1 MKLPNRLKWKKLPV
15 FRYIWLLLNVEIMI
29 KPIKLI
35 EVKSEIGAGTRG
47 ASMGVD
53 AIKIA
58 ALDFGSPFF
67 KKFKAVEIKNEN
79 QLLLEP
85 VVHDYAKRIKGIYT
99 LNERLANELKNTM
112 IKENSVPVVL
122 AGDHSSAIG
131 TIAGLKM
138 AYPDKRLGV
147 IWIDAHADIHSPYTT
162 PSGNMH
168 GMPIACSLGEDNKDK
183 QVNKPDDETIEYWE
197 KLKNLG
203 GISPKIRYNDLV
215 YIALRDYESP
225 EDYLIKKNK
234 VRVFN
239 LAEIRKKAVERVAI
253 ESLNYLDGC
262 DMIYVSFDVDS
273 MDSRISSGTGT
284 PVPNGITEK
293 EAGNLIYYIMRSKK
307 IACFEMVEINPT
319 LDKENLMAENAFEI
333 LQKATNQLSHDF

>member
-1 MKLPNRLKWKKLPV
+1 
-15 FRYIWLLLNVEIMI
+15 MI

-47 ASMGVD
+47 SSMGVD

-67 KKFKAVEIKNEN
+67 KKFKSVEVKTEN

-85 VVHDYAKRIKGIYT
+85 VVNDYAKRVKGVFE
-99 LNERLANELKNTM
+99 LNDRLANEIQKTLV
-112 IKENSVPVVL
+112 KENAIPIVL

-131 TIAGLKM
+131 TISGIKM
-138 AYPDKRLGV
+138 AYPTKKLGV
-147 IWIDAHADIHSPYTT
+147 IWIDAHADLHSPYTT

-168 GMPIACSLGEDNKDK
+168 GMPLSCCLGEDNKDK
-183 QVNKPDDETIEYWE
+183 QQNKLDDDTIEYWE

-203 GISPKIRYNDLV
+203 GITPKINYSDLV
-215 YIALRDYESP
+215 YIALRDFEMP
-225 EDYLIKKNK
+225 EEYLLKKHK

-239 LAEIRKKAVERVAI
+239 LQEIRKKAVERVAI

-262 DMIYVSFDVDS
+262 DIIYVSFDVDS

-307 IACFEMVEINPT
+307 IVCFEMVEINPT

-333 LQKATNQLSHDF
+333 LQKATNQLSNDF

>member
-1 MKLPNRLKWKKLPV
+1 
-15 FRYIWLLLNVEIMI
+15 MI
-29 KPIKLI
+29 KPIKI
-35 EVKSEIGAGTRG
+35 VEVKSEIGAGTRG
-47 ASMGVD
+47 SSMGID

-67 KKFKAVEIKNEN
+67 KKFKAVEIPTEN

-85 VVHDYAKRIKGIYT
+85 VVNDYAKRIKGIYA
-99 LNERLANELKNTM
+99 LNERIA
-112 IKENSVPVVL
+112 KEIQKILTKDEVPIVI
-122 AGDHSSAIG
+122 AGDHSSALG
-131 TIAGLKM
+131 TISGIRM
-138 AYPDKRLGV
+138 AHPDKKLGV

-168 GMPIACSLGEDNKDK
+168 GMPIACVLAEDNKERA
-183 QVNKPDDETIEYWE
+183 QNKPDDETVEYWE

-203 GISPKIRYNDLV
+203 GICPKIQYNDLV
-215 YIALRDYESP
+215 FIALRDYEP
-225 EDYLIKKNK
+225 QEDYLIKKNK
-234 VRVFN
+234 VRVFG
-239 LAEIRKKAVERVAI
+239 LPEIRKKAVERIAI
-253 ESLNYLDGC
+253 EALNYLDHC
-262 DMIYVSFDVDS
+262 DLIYVSFDVDS

-307 IACFEMVEINPT
+307 ICCFEMVEINPT

>member
-1 MKLPNRLKWKKLPV
+1 
-15 FRYIWLLLNVEIMI
+15 MI

-35 EVKSEIGAGTRG
+35 ELKSEIGAGTRG

-58 ALDFGSPFF
+58 ALDFGSNFF
-67 KKFKAVEIKNEN
+67 KKFKSVEVQNEN
-79 QLLLEP
+79 HLLLEP
-85 VVHDYAKRIKGIYT
+85 VVNDYAKRIKGIYT
-99 LNERLANELKNTM
+99 LNERLANEIKKTLLK
-112 IKENSVPVVL
+112 EEVPIVL
-122 AGDHSSAIG
+122 AGDHSSALG
-131 TIAGLKM
+131 TISGIKM
-138 AYPDKRLGV
+138 AYPNKRVGV
-147 IWIDAHADIHSPYTT
+147 IWIDAHADLHTPYTT

-168 GMPIACSLGEDNKDK
+168 GMPIACVLGEDNKER
-183 QVNKPDDETIEYWE
+183 QQNKPDDETIEYWE

-203 GISPKIRYNDLV
+203 GISPKIQYNDLV
-215 YIALRDYESP
+215 YIALRDFEP
-225 EDYLIKKNK
+225 QEDFLIKKHK

-253 ESLNYLDGC
+253 ESLNYLDHC
-262 DMIYVSFDVDS
+262 DIIYVSFDVDS

-307 IACFEMVEINPT
+307 IVCFEMVEINPT

-333 LQKATNQLSHDF
+333 LQKATNQLNNDF

>member
-1 MKLPNRLKWKKLPV
+1 
-15 FRYIWLLLNVEIMI
+15 MI

-47 ASMGVD
+47 SSMGVD

-58 ALDFGSPFF
+58 ALDFGSNFF
-67 KKFKAVEIKNEN
+67 KKFKAVEVQNEN
-79 QLLLEP
+79 HLLLEP
-85 VVHDYAKRIKGIYT
+85 VVNDYAKRIKGIYT
-99 LNERLANELKNTM
+99 LNDRLANEIKKTLLK
-112 IKENSVPVVL
+112 EEVPIVL
-122 AGDHSSAIG
+122 AGDHSSALG
-131 TIAGLKM
+131 TITGIKM
-138 AYPDKRLGV
+138 AYPNKRVGV
-147 IWIDAHADIHSPYTT
+147 IWIDAHADLHTPYTT

-168 GMPIACSLGEDNKDK
+168 GMPIACVLGEDNKER
-183 QVNKPDDETIEYWE
+183 QQNKPDDETIEYWE

-203 GISPKIRYNDLV
+203 NISPKINYNDLV
-215 YIALRDYESP
+215 FIALRDFEP
-225 EDYLIKKNK
+225 QEEFLIKKNK

-239 LAEIRKKAVERVAI
+239 LQEIRKKAVERVAI
-253 ESLNYLDGC
+253 ESLNYLDHC
-262 DMIYVSFDVDS
+262 DLIYVSFDVDS

-307 IACFEMVEINPT
+307 IVCFEMVEINPT

-333 LQKATNQLSHDF
+333 LQKATNQLNNDF

>member
-1 MKLPNRLKWKKLPV
+1 
-15 FRYIWLLLNVEIMI
+15 MI
-29 KPIKLI
+29 KPIKII

-58 ALDFGSPFF
+58 ALDFGSNFF
-67 KKFKAVEIKNEN
+67 KKFKSVEILNEN
-79 QLLLEP
+79 KLLLEP
-85 VVHDYAKRIKGIYT
+85 VVHDYAKRIKGIYN
-99 LNERLANELKNTM
+99 LNERIAKEIQKTLKAEE
-112 IKENSVPVVL
+112 IPIVL
-122 AGDHSSAIG
+122 AGDHSSALG
-131 TIAGLKM
+131 TISGIRM
-138 AYPDKRLGV
+138 AYPEKRLGV
-147 IWIDAHADIHSPYTT
+147 IWIDAHADMHSPYTT

-168 GMPIACSLGEDNKDK
+168 GMPLCAVLGEDNRDR
-183 QVNKPDDETIEYWE
+183 QQNKPDDETIEYWE
-197 KLKNLG
+197 KLKHLG
-203 GISPKIRYNDLV
+203 DIYPKITYNDLV
-215 YIALRDYESP
+215 FIALRDFEPP

-239 LAEIRKKAVERVAI
+239 LQEIRKKAVERVAI
-253 ESLNYLDGC
+253 DSLNYLDHC

-307 IACFEMVEINPT
+307 IVCFEMVEINPT
-319 LDKENLMAENAFEI
+319 LDRENLMAENAFEI
-333 LQKATNQLSHDF
+333 LQKATNQLSNDF

>member
-1 MKLPNRLKWKKLPV
+1 
-15 FRYIWLLLNVEIMI
+15 MI

-58 ALDFGSPFF
+58 ALDFGSNFF
-67 KKFKAVEIKNEN
+67 KKFKAVEVQNEN
-79 QLLLEP
+79 HLLLEP
-85 VVHDYAKRIKGIYT
+85 VVNDYAKRIKGIHT
-99 LNERLANELKNTM
+99 LNERLANEIKKTLLK
-112 IKENSVPVVL
+112 EEVPIVL
-122 AGDHSSAIG
+122 AGDHSSALG
-131 TIAGLKM
+131 TISGIKM
-138 AYPDKRLGV
+138 AYPNKRIGV
-147 IWIDAHADIHSPYTT
+147 IWIDAHADIHTPYTT

-168 GMPIACSLGEDNKDK
+168 GMPIACVLGEDNKER
-183 QVNKPDDETIEYWE
+183 QQNKPDDETIEYWE

-203 GISPKIRYNDLV
+203 GITPKIHYNDLV
-215 YIALRDYESP
+215 YIALRDFEP
-225 EDYLIKKNK
+225 QEDFLIKKHK

-239 LAEIRKKAVERVAI
+239 LQEIRKKAVERVAI
-253 ESLNYLDGC
+253 ESLNYLDHC
-262 DMIYVSFDVDS
+262 DIIYVSFDVDS

-307 IACFEMVEINPT
+307 IVCFEMVEINPT

-333 LQKATNQLSHDF
+333 LQKATNQLNNDF

>member
-1 MKLPNRLKWKKLPV
+1 
-15 FRYIWLLLNVEIMI
+15 MI

-58 ALDFGSPFF
+58 ALDFGSNFF
-67 KKFKAVEIKNEN
+67 KKFKAVEVQNEN
-79 QLLLEP
+79 HLLLEP
-85 VVHDYAKRIKGIYT
+85 VVNDYAKRIKGIHT
-99 LNERLANELKNTM
+99 LNERLANE
-112 IKENSVPVVL
+112 IKKTLSSDEVPIVL
-122 AGDHSSAIG
+122 AGDHSSALG
-131 TIAGLKM
+131 TITGIKM
-138 AYPDKRLGV
+138 AFPKKRIGV
-147 IWIDAHADIHSPYTT
+147 IWIDAHADLHTPYTT

-168 GMPIACSLGEDNKDK
+168 GMPIACVLGEDNKER
-183 QVNKPDDETIEYWE
+183 QQNKPDDETIEYWE

-203 GISPKIRYNDLV
+203 GITPKIHYNDLV
-215 YIALRDYESP
+215 YIALRDFEP
-225 EDYLIKKNK
+225 QEDFLIKKHK

-239 LAEIRKKAVERVAI
+239 LQEIRKKAVERVAI
-253 ESLNYLDGC
+253 ESLNYLDHC
-262 DMIYVSFDVDS
+262 DLIYVSFDVDS

-307 IACFEMVEINPT
+307 IVCFEMVEINPT

-333 LQKATNQLSHDF
+333 LQKATNQLNNDF

>member
-1 MKLPNRLKWKKLPV
+1 
-15 FRYIWLLLNVEIMI
+15 MI

-47 ASMGVD
+47 SSMGVD

-58 ALDFGSPFF
+58 ALDFGSNFF
-67 KKFKAVEIKNEN
+67 KKFKSVEVQNEN
-79 QLLLEP
+79 HLLLEP
-85 VVHDYAKRIKGIYT
+85 VVNDYAKRIKGIHT
-99 LNERLANELKNTM
+99 LNERIAQEIKKTLLK
-112 IKENSVPVVL
+112 EEVPIVL
-122 AGDHSSAIG
+122 AGDHSSALG
-131 TIAGLKM
+131 TITGIKM
-138 AYPDKRLGV
+138 AYPNKRLGV
-147 IWIDAHADIHSPYTT
+147 IWIDAHADIHTPYTT

-168 GMPIACSLGEDNKDK
+168 GMPIACVLAEDNKERL
-183 QVNKPDDETIEYWE
+183 QNKPDDETVEYWE

-203 GISPKIRYNDLV
+203 GVCPKIHYNDLV
-215 YIALRDYESP
+215 YIALRDFEP
-225 EDYLIKKNK
+225 QEDFLIKKHK

-239 LAEIRKKAVERVAI
+239 LQEIRKKAVERVAI
-253 ESLNYLDGC
+253 ESLNYLDHC
-262 DMIYVSFDVDS
+262 DLIYVSFDVDS

-307 IACFEMVEINPT
+307 IVCFEMVEINPT

-333 LQKATNQLSHDF
+333 LQKTTNQLNNDF

>member
-1 MKLPNRLKWKKLPV
+1 
-15 FRYIWLLLNVEIMI
+15 MI
-29 KPIKLI
+29 KPIKLV

-58 ALDFGSPFF
+58 ALDFGSNFF
-67 KKFKAVEIKNEN
+67 KKFKAVEVQNEN
-79 QLLLEP
+79 HLLLEP
-85 VVHDYAKRIKGIYT
+85 VVNDYAKRIKGIYT
-99 LNERLANELKNTM
+99 LNDRLANEIKKTLLK
-112 IKENSVPVVL
+112 EEVPIVL
-122 AGDHSSAIG
+122 AGDHSSALG
-131 TIAGLKM
+131 TISGIKM
-138 AYPDKRLGV
+138 AYPTKRIGV
-147 IWIDAHADIHSPYTT
+147 IWIDAHADLHTPYTT

-168 GMPIACSLGEDNKDK
+168 GMPIACVLGEDNKER
-183 QVNKPDDETIEYWE
+183 QQNKPDDETIEYWE

-203 GISPKIRYNDLV
+203 GISPKIHYNDLV
-215 YIALRDYESP
+215 YIALRDFEP
-225 EDYLIKKNK
+225 QEEFLIKKNK

-239 LAEIRKKAVERVAI
+239 LQEIRKKAVERVAI
-253 ESLNYLDGC
+253 ESLNYLDHC
-262 DMIYVSFDVDS
+262 DIIYVSFDVDS

-307 IACFEMVEINPT
+307 IVCFEMVEINPT

-333 LQKATNQLSHDF
+333 LQKATNQLNNDF